1 MKQKLFKTFVA
12 LAALAVAATGPA
24 RAQYLHEPPPDYASI
39 SRAVGDYPKSETDK
53 FMLDEDYFAVAY
65 AIRKIATFDDNQ
77 IKIFN
82 NIDNETRKL
91 CKERTEQAWQDDD
104 ECSVNTMLRYFAER
118 KCYDPIYELTAH
130 ELGMVVKFMEDVY
143 NAKEYLKEKYD
154 RPRPFYGF
162 WGDGSDVRHYIN
174 EYYPVDRWDNYSLKK
189 KDHSYPSGHSVVCY
203 ATAMLLNQMMEAKAP
218 AQNTKERQQA
228 VMDAAHR
235 FAMSR
240 VVLGVHHLSDI
251 IASYN
256 AAKALFEQV
265 RSNRQFCDD
274 LAALRKLYRGKGKVD
289 LTELPK
295 FSPRDNGLFIRVAK
309 LNRIHFYCL
318 QHKVTGDAPAVNPEV
333 KESSTGRLFDYGY
346 RCGVSD
352 DKDCRQLALWI
363 YGRFENEQDNE
374 K

>member
-1 MKQKLFKTFVA
+1 MRKILMSLVA
-12 LAALAVAATGPA
+12 LLAMAAAATGPA

-240 VVLGVHHLSDI
+240 VVLGVHHFSDI

-265 RSNRQFCDD
+265 QSNKQFCDD

-289 LTELPK
+289 LIELPK
-295 FSPRDNGLFIRVAK
+295 FSPRDNDLFIRVAK

-318 QHKVTGDAPAVNPEV
+318 QHKVTSDAPTVE
-333 KESSTGRLFDYGY
+333 ESSTNRIFDYGY

-352 DKDCRQLALWI
+352 GKDCRQLALWI
-363 YGRFENEQDNE
+363 YGKFENEQDNE

>member
-1 MKQKLFKTFVA
+1 MSKRLFKTLVA
-12 LAALAVAATGPA
+12 VLAIAAAAAGPA
-24 RAQYLHEPPPDYASI
+24 RAQYLKYPPPDYASI
-39 SRAVGDYPKSETDK
+39 SRAVGDFPESGSNE

-65 AIRKIATFDDNQ
+65 AIRKIATFDDEQ
-77 IKIFN
+77 IGIFK

-91 CKERTEQAWQDDD
+91 CKERTEQAWKDDD
-104 ECSVNTMLRYFAER
+104 ECSANTMLRYFAER
-118 KCYDPIYELTAH
+118 KCYDSIYKLTAH

-143 NAKEYLKEKYD
+143 NANEYLKKKYD
-154 RPRPFYGF
+154 RPRPFYDF
-162 WGDGSDVRHYIN
+162 WGDNSDVRHYIN
-174 EYYPVDRWDNYSLKK
+174 EYYPVDCWDKYSLKK
-189 KDHSYPSGHSVVCY
+189 KGHSYPSGHSVVCY

-218 AQNTKERQQA
+218 AQNTVERKKA
-228 VMDAAHR
+228 MLDAAHR

-251 IASYN
+251 KASYN

-274 LAALRKLYRGKGKVD
+274 LDTLRTLYGGKGKVVSIVPP
-289 LTELPK
+289 E

-318 QHKVTGDAPAVNPEV
+318 QHRVTGDAPAVNPAV

-363 YGRFENEQDNE
+363 YGRFEIE
-374 K
+374 